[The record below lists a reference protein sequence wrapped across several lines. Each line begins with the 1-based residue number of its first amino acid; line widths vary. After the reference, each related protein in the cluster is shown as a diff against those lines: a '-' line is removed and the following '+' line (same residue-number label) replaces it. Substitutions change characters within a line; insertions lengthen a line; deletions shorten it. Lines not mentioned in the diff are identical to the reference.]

1 LRCWQEKNSF
11 GWRHCVRDQNG
22 ECVSIS
28 VGVEYALEA
37 SRGGYGGGRGSNGK
51 NWTIMREG

>member
-1 LRCWQEKNSF
+1 
-11 GWRHCVRDQNG
+11 
-22 ECVSIS
+22 VSIS

-51 NWTIMREG
+51 DWTIMREG